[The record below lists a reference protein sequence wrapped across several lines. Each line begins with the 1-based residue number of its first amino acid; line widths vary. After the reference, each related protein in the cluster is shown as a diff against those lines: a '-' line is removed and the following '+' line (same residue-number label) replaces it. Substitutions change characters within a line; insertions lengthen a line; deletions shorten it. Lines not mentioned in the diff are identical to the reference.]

1 MPNQLTN
8 TEKMSVVVASAS
20 LAAAAL
26 ALGLRL
32 TLAPT
37 YSDFIVGS
45 VTWGAN
51 TKFQDLFAPPFFIG
65 VLLLG
70 LAFLAAQIR
79 KLKNL
84 GAQYQYAQDLSE
96 QLLWWSIP
104 SVVVVAGLITGESI
118 DSTIQLVSASALV
131 ILAVWS
137 WLQACKSK
145 QVSPSVVGLS
155 LFSAFL
161 LALIPLEIAL
171 VIGRAPIGLVGAV
184 DVARYP
190 RMAPLLIGVLFL
202 AVLASVFTSR
212 LILRVL
218 PKGILL
224 GQLGLP
230 LFFLTLYP
238 ARLSL
243 PDGSLTKYTTTWG
256 LKVLV
261 VALVLAGVFDVVR
274 RYIRYCRNDNR
285 SYKKLFSPLAL
296 FGLLIAFKF
305 GNTLGPSLAP
315 NDYEFGQNLL
325 GWWSYLK
332 GVVPYVGYISPH
344 GFMEDDLPGLL
355 SVVFYD
361 GTAASVADANRLGS
375 ALLSLV
381 AFFTLFEFSG
391 SLGLALVSTFFIGG
405 RTAFLFFTPFMCL
418 WFSGTLR
425 AQPARWLAVW
435 LVTASI
441 VVLGVPPAGLL
452 LAAASGFLALEAIWR
467 MWHGGERE
475 GWKTLAVVC
484 AVFLVFALVTP
495 LAAMLIG
502 AIRYVLE
509 NGPINQVAYG
519 IPWETSWNRSGAKSG
534 LVFEAIRMSWLAAP
548 AFCLMM
554 VYSAVKNRA
563 TKSAAFLPAVV
574 VMLFA
579 LLLTPYS
586 MGRIDPGDMSR
597 AGLAAIFGWSVLIP
611 IVAWRTTRMF
621 NRTALVVV
629 IAGMSATLNYTT
641 LAFSTAV
648 SATSPAIGI
657 GPVKYGADVG
667 MPNVGV
673 AMVQDEQWARFVKL
687 NALLNSKLAPG
698 VGYLDLTSHNAQT
711 FYFGRPVTM
720 AVTAPYNMAPVR
732 QQQRAVERLSRDL
745 PSVALLAADNIT
757 YDGGGLALRDPVLYR
772 FVMDHYTP
780 AWADGTILGFSTP
793 AMAADQGRH
802 ITVATRNLSDDQW
815 DRGVSRSESALL
827 LNAGTPMS
835 AFAVG
840 TDIRLRNGETRK
852 VTRLSAEQHV
862 IWLDGG
868 PLDPS
873 QAGYPGVV
881 DVTLEPAVEADF
893 RAALQD
899 ASFSTPDL
907 AEIPVAWG
915 RSDKSLSKKMTQV
928 ATFDALTPT
937 AHDLSLKSGTYK
949 VTGANPQL
957 SYDVSALGVSGHGA
971 GLLRFEF
978 ACLDRRAAPRFK
990 IAWWGDKQPGPSDA
1004 AQLTFTADDGVLIV
1018 PIDAYPR
1025 WLTLERVR
1033 GLQMTLV
1040 DPNACGAIG
1049 IKHVALYQRNI
1060 FR

>member
-1 MPNQLTN
+1 
-8 TEKMSVVVASAS
+8 
-20 LAAAAL
+20 
-26 ALGLRL
+26 RC
-32 TLAPT
+32 TLPPT
-37 YSDFIVGS
+37 YSDFIVGN
-45 VTWGAN
+45 VTWGAD
-51 TKFQDLFAPPFFIG
+51 TKFQDLFAPLFFI
-65 VLLLG
+65 VTLLLG
-70 LAFLAAQIR
+70 LAFFSAQIG
-79 KLKNL
+79 KLKRF

-104 SVVVVAGLITGESI
+104 SVVVVAGLITGTSI
-118 DSTIQLVSASALV
+118 DTTILLVSAAALL

-137 WLQACKSK
+137 WLQAGKSEP
-145 QVSPSVVGLS
+145 VSPLFVGLS
-155 LFSAFL
+155 LFASFL
-161 LALIPLEIAL
+161 LGLVPLELAL
-171 VIGRAPIGLVGAV
+171 VIGRAPMGLVGAV
-184 DVARYP
+184 DIARYA
-190 RMAPLLIGVLFL
+190 RVAHLLIGLLFL
-202 AVLASVFTSR
+202 AVLAAVVTSR
-212 LILRVL
+212 LLVRVL
-218 PKGILL
+218 PKAILV

-238 ARLSL
+238 ARLAL
-243 PDGSLTKYTTTWG
+243 PDGSLTKYTTTLG

-261 VALVLAGVFDVVR
+261 VALILAGVFDVAR
-274 RYIRYCRNDNR
+274 RYVRYRRDANQR
-285 SYKKLFSPLAL
+285 YKALFSPLAL
-296 FGLLIAFKF
+296 FGLLLAFKF
-305 GNTLGPSLAP
+305 GNTIGPALSP

-344 GFMEDDLPGLL
+344 GFMEDDLAGLL

-361 GTAASVADANRLGS
+361 GTAASINEANRLGS
-375 ALLSLV
+375 TLLSLI
-381 AFFTLFEFSG
+381 AFLSLFEFSG

-405 RTAFLFFTPFMCL
+405 RTGFLFFTPFLCL
-418 WFSGTLR
+418 WFSGALR

-435 LVTASI
+435 LVTATI
-441 VVLGVPPAGLL
+441 VVLGVPPAGLV
-452 LAAASGFLALEAIWR
+452 LAAASGLLALEAVWR
-467 MWHGGERE
+467 MWRGGERE
-475 GWKTLAVVC
+475 GWKTLVVVC
-484 AVFLVFALVTP
+484 AVFLVLALATP

-519 IPWETSWNRSGAKSG
+519 IPWELSWNRGGAKSG
-534 LVFEAIRMSWLAAP
+534 LVFEVIRMSWLAAP
-548 AFCLMM
+548 AFCVMM
-554 VYSAVKNRA
+554 VYSTVKNRA

-586 MGRIDPGDMSR
+586 MGRIDPADMSR

-611 IVAWRTTRMF
+611 LVAWRTTRAF

-641 LAFSTAV
+641 LAFSTAA
-648 SATSPAIGI
+648 SATSPTIGI

-673 AMVQDEQWARFVKL
+673 AMVQDEQWARFIKL

-780 AWADGTILGFSTP
+780 VWVDGTILGFSAP
-793 AMAADQGRH
+793 GMAADQGRH
-802 ITVATRNLSDDQW
+802 ITVATRNLTDDKW
-815 DRGVSRSESALL
+815 DRGVSRTEAALSL
-827 LNAGTPMS
+827 DAGTPMS
-835 AFAVG
+835 AFVVG
-840 TDIRLRNGETRK
+840 TEIRLRNGETRK

-862 IWLDGG
+862 IWLDGT

-881 DVTLEPAVEADF
+881 DVTIEPAVEADF
-893 RAALQD
+893 RVALQD

-937 AHDLSLKSGTYK
+937 AHDLSLESGIYK

-978 ACLDRRAAPRFK
+978 ACRDRRATPRFK

-1004 AQLTFTADDGVLIV
+1004 AQLTFTADNGVLIV

-1025 WLTLERVR
+1025 WLTLDRVK
-1033 GLQMTLV
+1033 GLQMALV
-1040 DPNACGAIG
+1040 DPNACGAIE

>member
-26 ALGLRL
+26 ALGLRC
-32 TLAPT
+32 TLPPT

-51 TKFQDLFAPPFFIG
+51 TKFQDLFAPLFFIG
-65 VLLLG
+65 TLLLG
-70 LAFLAAQIR
+70 LAFFSAQIG
-79 KLKNL
+79 KLKSL
-84 GAQYQYAQDLSE
+84 GAQYKYSQDLSE

-104 SVVVVAGLITGESI
+104 SIVVVAGLITGTSI
-118 DSTIQLVSASALV
+118 DTTMQLVSAAALV

-137 WLQACKSK
+137 WLQAGKSE
-145 QVSPSVVGLS
+145 QISPSVVGLS
-155 LFSAFL
+155 LFASFL
-161 LALIPLEIAL
+161 LALVPLELAL

-184 DVARYP
+184 DIARYT
-190 RMAPLLIGVLFL
+190 RAAPLLIGVLFL
-202 AVLASVFTSR
+202 AVLIAVVIPR
-212 LILRVL
+212 LLTRVVPQAILV
-218 PKGILL
+218 

-230 LFFLTLYP
+230 FFFLTLYP
-238 ARLSL
+238 ARLAL

-256 LKVLV
+256 LRVLV
-261 VALVLAGVFDVVR
+261 VALIFAGVFDVAR
-274 RYIRYCRNDNR
+274 RYVRYRRDENQ
-285 SYKKLFSPLAL
+285 SYKALFSPLAL
-296 FGLLIAFKF
+296 FGLLLAFKF
-305 GNTLGPSLAP
+305 GNTLGPSLSP
-315 NDYEFGQNLL
+315 NDYEFGQTLL

-344 GFMEDDLPGLL
+344 GFMEDDLAGLL

-361 GTAASVADANRLGS
+361 GTAASVAEANRLGS
-375 ALLSLV
+375 TLLSLV
-381 AFFTLFEFSG
+381 AFFSLFEFTG

-418 WFSGTLR
+418 WFSGALR
-425 AQPARWLAVW
+425 ARPARWLAVW
-435 LVTASI
+435 LVTATI

-452 LAAASGFLALEAIWR
+452 LAAASGLLALEAVSR
-467 MWHGGERE
+467 MWRGGERE
-475 GWKTLAVVC
+475 GWKTLVAVC
-484 AVFLVFALVTP
+484 AVFLVLALATP

-519 IPWETSWNRSGAKSG
+519 IPWEVSWNRGGAKSG

-548 AFCLMM
+548 AFCVMM
-554 VYSAVKNRA
+554 VYSTVKNRT
-563 TKSAAFLPAVV
+563 TKSAVFLPAVV

-586 MGRIDPGDMSR
+586 MGRIDAGDMSR

-611 IVAWRTTRMF
+611 IVAWRTTHAF

-648 SATSPAIGI
+648 SATSPVIGI

-780 AWADGTILGFSTP
+780 VWADGTILGFSTP

-802 ITVATRNLSDDQW
+802 ITVATRNLTDDKW
-815 DRGVSRSESALL
+815 DRGVSRSDAALSL
-827 LNAGTPMS
+827 DAGTPMS
-835 AFAVG
+835 AFTVG
-840 TDIRLRNGETRK
+840 TDLSLRNGEMRK

-899 ASFSTPDL
+899 ASFSTADL

-928 ATFDALTPT
+928 ATFDALTPI
-937 AHDLSLKSGTYK
+937 AHDLSLESGTYK

-978 ACLDRRAAPRFK
+978 ACLDRHATPRFK
-990 IAWWGDKQPGPSDA
+990 ITWWGDKQPGPSDA
-1004 AQLTFTADDGVLIV
+1004 AQLMFTADNGVLIV

-1025 WLTLERVR
+1025 WLTLGRVK
-1033 GLQMTLV
+1033 GLQMTLA
-1040 DPNACGAIG
+1040 DPNACGAVE